1 MVPQAMIWVM
11 PSTDTA
17 RQGPTNMSRRLGI
30 ASAVFTE
37 RAVKARE
44 HDPEKWEPVFGSDHA
59 LTKNLC
65 RHLGLGEG
73 WYLRREAVEPGDE
86 LGMRGAPVAGEA
98 KVAGAEE
105 ARQRNLADI
114 GQRIERRQI
123 GLQRGQAALDLV
135 GLIIGPPL
143 NGMLRRPEAAFV

>member
-17 RQGPTNMSRRLGI
+17 RQGPTNISRRLGI
-30 ASAVFTE
+30 APAVFTE

-44 HDPEKWEPVFGSDHA
+44 HDPEKWEPAKEVGSDHA
-59 LTKNLC
+59 LTKTLC

-73 WYLRREAVEPGDE
+73 WHLRREAVEPGDE

-98 KVAGAEE
+98 KVAVAEE
-105 ARQRNLADI
+105 APQRNLADI
-114 GQRIERRQI
+114 RERI
-123 GLQRGQAALDLV
+123 
-135 GLIIGPPL
+135 
-143 NGMLRRPEAAFV
+143 